1 MSRPAKT
8 GILRN
13 HREFRQVY
21 DLGDR
26 FHTPYFSVFILKNDC
41 GERRCGITVTRK
53 IGSAVVR
60 NRCKRILREVVRSYY
75 TRDLAGN
82 KAKEIAEVSNGA
94 GYDIVI
100 NVKTGLLTA
109 DFKQVEESFA
119 RVMDR
124 FHKSLL

>member
-13 HREFRQVY
+13 HRQFRRVY
-21 DLGDR
+21 ELGAR
-26 FHTPYFSVFILKNDC
+26 FHTPYFSVFILKND
-41 GERRCGITVTRK
+41 GAERRCGITVTRK
-53 IGSAVVR
+53 IGGAVVR

-75 TRDLAGN
+75 TRDVAGN
-82 KAKEIAEVSNGA
+82 MAKEMAEVSNGV

-109 DFKQVEESFA
+109 DFRQVEEAFA

-124 FHKSLL
+124 FHKSL

>member
-1 MSRPAKT
+1 MSRPSKS

-13 HREFRQVY
+13 QRQFRQVY

-26 FHTPYFSVFILKNDC
+26 FHTPYFSVFILKNES

-53 IGSAVVR
+53 IGNAVVR

-75 TRDLAGN
+75 KRDLA
-82 KAKEIAEVSNGA
+82 KHITKQMAEVSSRIGC
-94 GYDIVI
+94 DLVI
-100 NVKTGLLTA
+100 NAKASLFNA
-109 DFKQVEESFA
+109 DFKQVEDSFA

-124 FHKSLL
+124 FYQSL

>member
-8 GILRN
+8 GILHN
-13 HREFRQVY
+13 HRQFRQVY

-26 FHTPYFSVFILKNDC
+26 FHTPYFSVFILKNDR

-75 TRDLAGN
+75 TRDLASN
-82 KAKEIAEVSNGA
+82 KVKEIAEASNAA
-94 GYDIVI
+94 GYDLVI

-109 DFKQVEESFA
+109 DFKQIGESFA